1 MTLTIHQRVFVI
13 KSYSK
18 TGSIKQT
25 QQDFNAEFP
34 GVNVPVKNAIQKLV
48 KKFRDTCSV
57 LNKKKTNYPSRVR
70 NLEIAH
76 SISQRMAAS
85 PHKATCRLSQQCGVS
100 RKSCQKIWKDLQL
113 KSY

>member
-13 KSYSK
+13 ESYFK

-48 KKFRDTCSV
+48 KKFRDTGSV
-57 LNKKKTNYPSRVR
+57 LNKKKLTTLAEFAIRKLRIQFPKGWR
-70 NLEIAH
+70 LAH
-76 SISQRMAAS
+76 VSQLVVYS
-85 PHKATCRLSQQCGVS
+85 SSVECHKYHA
-100 RKSCQKIWKDLQL
+100 KE
-113 KSY
+113 Y